1 MFRRTRAP
9 RSVVLNLDRKML
21 GRFLAASLLTA
32 SNALVVRVAGS
43 RAEARP
49 LGASARLQSRT
60 STLVCAEPTT
70 MMPPHLHVP
79 EARDSHYA
87 DGNLAQYLVDLHD
100 AKATFNFCGGMMFQ
114 LILSDKLR
122 EHLASGNAQKPVV
135 FDADAGRM
143 SRLPGYSRTA
153 EADNAKIF
161 HGREVRQVP
170 TATGGMGFAIHLSK
184 AGEDDPE
191 GWTAPEV
198 EGYDGWA
205 HDAGRI
211 WRTGETLEKEGFAGF
226 RTKFGDKAYTLHH
239 RFYLHLDRADQLW
252 LSAED
257 GCEGHPAP
265 AVPAKKVFGL
275 F

>member
-1 MFRRTRAP
+1 
-9 RSVVLNLDRKML
+9 ML
-21 GRFLAASLLTA
+21 GRILPAAAFLLTA
-32 SNALVVRVAGS
+32 SNALVLPTS
-43 RAEARP
+43 RT
-49 LGASARLQSRT
+49 STQSRT

-79 EARDSHYA
+79 KARDSHYA

-143 SRLPGYSRTA
+143 ARIPGYSRTA

-198 EGYDGWA
+198 AGYDGWA

-239 RFYLHLDRADQLW
+239 RFYLHLDREDQLW

-265 AVPAKKVFGL
+265 AAPAKKVFGL